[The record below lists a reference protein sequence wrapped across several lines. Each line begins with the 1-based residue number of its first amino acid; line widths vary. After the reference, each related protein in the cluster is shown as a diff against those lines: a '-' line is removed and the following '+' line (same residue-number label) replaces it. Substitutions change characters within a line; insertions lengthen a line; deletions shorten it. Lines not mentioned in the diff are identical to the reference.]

1 MFPGH
6 IYIGERTDK
15 NHIYSQICV
24 RVSEVK
30 LTFFAAV
37 YVIGEDGCAYQN
49 VEQSTH
55 ASDQTLRTDTAV
67 SREEVQRSSDGAVV
81 PISDVGLIE
90 SSSESDSGSD
100 VDRVLSRWLDYREYA
115 VVPMSQKNASS
126 VDSEDT
132 TEPLLQALP
141 CGDDTENTESV
152 LQVLPFEEDTENTE
166 PVLQVSAYVED
177 TALLSSATAKEDI
190 ADVTQDDGCS
200 FETLD
205 TAIVPLS
212 EAADEVFEQVDSS
225 STPAA
230 CATDGSLEGAVVPLT
245 ETPDEV
251 DDSVVT
257 IRQVS
262 ADDGPVVRRMS
273 VDGLPRNV
281 RKRDSATEADGDYRR
296 DIAAVV
302 ELLVGVIASSEL
314 PA

>member
-1 MFPGH
+1 MP
-6 IYIGERTDK
+6 I
-15 NHIYSQICV
+15 
-24 RVSEVK
+24 
-30 LTFFAAV
+30 
-37 YVIGEDGCAYQN
+37 
-49 VEQSTH
+49 
-55 ASDQTLRTDTAV
+55 DTGL

-81 PISDVGLIE
+81 PISDVAMID

-100 VDRVLSRWLDYREYA
+100 VERVLSRWLDYREYA
-115 VVPMSQKNASS
+115 VVPMSQKKTSS
-126 VDSEDT
+126 ADSDDT
-132 TEPLLQALP
+132 MEPLLQVLP

-152 LQVLPFEEDTENTE
+152 LQLLPFDEDTENVE
-166 PVLQVSAYVED
+166 PVFKMMPYVED
-177 TALLSSATAKEDI
+177 TALLSSATVKEDI
-190 ADVTQDDGCS
+190 ADVIQYVGSS
-200 FETLD
+200 FEALA

-251 DDSVVT
+251 DDTDGSAVT
-257 IRQVS
+257 VRQVS
-262 ADDGPVVRRMS
+262 ADGGAVVRRMS

-302 ELLVGVIASSEL
+302 ELLVGVITTSQF
-314 PA
+314 PAYY